1 MSGATTS
8 DDHDM
13 SDLSKATRDSTPGAS
28 SSSGLKGK
36 AELGVA
42 AGVFVLGIFLLVETT
57 TIHSPAT
64 SNALGPKFVPT
75 CVGVLLLVC
84 GVWLA
89 VDVLRGGHGEPE
101 AGEDIDLSRTS
112 DWRSVGL
119 VSAVFLLH
127 AVLLGPLGWPIAGA
141 LLFWGVAA
149 SLGSRSWLRDGAV
162 SVLLAGA
169 VFLIFT
175 RALGVY
181 LPGGLLD
188 GVL

>member
-1 MSGATTS
+1 MSEPEMNTAARDKTSGAWGS
-8 DDHDM
+8 PRFD
-13 SDLSKATRDSTPGAS
+13 
-28 SSSGLKGK
+28 GLRGK

-42 AGVFVLGIFLLVETT
+42 AGVVVLGIFLLVETT
-57 TIHSPAT
+57 TINSPST

-75 CVGVLLLVC
+75 LVGVLLLVC

-89 VDVLRGGHGEPE
+89 VDVLRGGQGDPE
-101 AGEDIDLSRTS
+101 AGEDVDLSRPS
-112 DWRSVGL
+112 DWLSVAL

-162 SVLLAGA
+162 SVLLAVA
-169 VFLIFT
+169 VYLIFT

>member
-1 MSGATTS
+1 MSARITVP
-8 DDHDM
+8 DA
-13 SDLSKATRDSTPGAS
+13 LR
-28 SSSGLKGK
+28 GK

-42 AGVFVLGIFLLVETT
+42 AGVVVLGVFLLVETT
-57 TIHSPAT
+57 TISAPAT
-64 SNALGPKFVPT
+64 SNALGPKFFPT
-75 CVGVLLLVC
+75 CIGLLLVGC

-89 VDVLRGGHGEPE
+89 VDVWRGGHGDPE
-101 AGEDIDLSRTS
+101 AGEDVDMSRPS
-112 DWRSVGL
+112 DWVSVAL
-119 VSAVFLLH
+119 VSVVFLMH

-149 SLGSRSWLRDGAV
+149 ALGSRHWLRDGAV
-162 SVLLAGA
+162 SVLLAVA

-181 LPGGLLD
+181 LPAGLLD